1 VAKGLVVTTAYGTL
15 AYGISIGVQAL
26 TSVLFVSI
34 GLRRSRGSGRPFMFS
49 FALLT
54 GLGALSTWNI
64 VVMHTSSSVGDYREA
79 FEVFGAIGLL
89 SVVSVVLVV
98 ATWTG
103 NIPRWALVAFGITTV
118 VIGTLQLVVSDGLL
132 ADAIVELRS
141 VELFGETFVVHE
153 ASTSAWR
160 PVLDVYLLASLVMV
174 VISLGVH
181 FRRGRRAETAVM
193 SVGLIVLLG
202 FAAHDSLVDEG
213 VVGTPYLAPF
223 GGVVIALAGAVL
235 VSGRLSRAERQVAEH
250 SVQLEQTVVERTAA
264 LIAANDELSEQLA
277 RQRLTMRRLERL
289 TEEFERSNQL
299 VGPGAGVDETRSVLA
314 SLLGTLGTVLGL
326 RRVDLRLNDID
337 PSDALPAVTEWVSSA
352 SESAEALTDVVI
364 ETVAMEGQTLG
375 SLEVVPGPSASFG
388 DEERRYVRL
397 AAEYLAGFVH
407 RTELDSMIA
416 ANAVDVERHRI
427 ARDLHDSVT
436 QRLYSV
442 AFLADAA
449 QRQLST
455 GSGDAEDTVRRI
467 RSLLLTSLSELRVL
481 LFELQPQSLD
491 ATRFPQLIEQ
501 LVETVAAGVDG
512 DVEADVAEIPM
523 LPRDIKLGMYRLAQ
537 ESLSNAVRHSG
548 ADSIAVRIGHD
559 QGTTSLVVSDTGSG
573 FDPEHVTQGQGLQ
586 NLKERAAN
594 IGAELLIDSRS
605 EVGTTVTVNWSAGD
619 DRP

>member
-1 VAKGLVVTTAYGTL
+1 MTTAYGTL
-15 AYGISIGVQAL
+15 AYGVAIGVQAM

-54 GLGALSTWNI
+54 GLGALAAWN
-64 VVMHTSSSVGDYREA
+64 VVSMHTSSSVGEYRGAFEA
-79 FEVFGAIGLL
+79 FGVIGLL
-89 SVVSVVLVV
+89 TVVSVILVV

-103 NIPRWALVAFGITTV
+103 NIPRWALVAFGIATAV
-118 VIGTLQLVVSDGLL
+118 VGTLQLVVSDGLL
-132 ADAIVELRS
+132 ADVIVEVRS

-153 ASTSAWR
+153 ASRSAWR
-160 PVLDVYLLASLVMV
+160 PVLDAYLLASLLMV
-174 VISLGVH
+174 VVSLAVH
-181 FRRGRRAETAVM
+181 FRRGRRSESAVM

-202 FAAHDSLVDEG
+202 FAAYDSLVDEG

-223 GGVVIALAGAVL
+223 GGVVIAVVGAVL

-250 SVQLEQTVVERTAA
+250 SVRLEQTVVERTAA
-264 LIAANDELSEQLA
+264 LIAANDELNEQLA
-277 RQRLTMRRLERL
+277 RQRLTMRRLELL
-289 TEEFERSNQL
+289 TAGFERSNQL
-299 VGPGAGVDETRSVLA
+299 AGPGAGTDDARGVVT

-326 RRVDLRLNDID
+326 RRADLRLNGVD
-337 PSDALPAVTEWVSSA
+337 PSDVLPAVSEWVSGP
-352 SESAEALTDVVI
+352 SEPVGGEDDVVI
-364 ETVAMEGQTLG
+364 EVVAMEGLTLG
-375 SLEVVPGPSASFG
+375 TLEVVPGPSLSFG

-397 AAEYLAGFVH
+397 AAEHLAGFVH

-436 QRLYSV
+436 QRLYSA

-449 QRQLST
+449 QRQLSS

-491 ATRFPQLIEQ
+491 ATSFPQLIEQ
-501 LVETVAAGVDG
+501 LVETVAAAVDG
-512 DVEADVAEIPM
+512 DVQADVDEIPS
-523 LPRDIKLGMYRLAQ
+523 LPRAVKLGLYRLAQ

-548 ADSIAVRIGHD
+548 ARSIAVRVGHD
-559 QGTTSLVVSDTGSG
+559 QGTTFLVVSDTGTG
-573 FDPEHVTQGQGLQ
+573 FDTECTTQGHGLR
-586 NLKERAAN
+586 NLEERAAS

-605 EVGTTVTVNWSAGD
+605 DVGTTVTVNWSARGGQ
-619 DRP
+619 P

>member
-1 VAKGLVVTTAYGTL
+1 MTTDYGTL
-15 AYGISIGVQAL
+15 AYGVSLGVQAMA
-26 TSVLFVSI
+26 SVLFVSI
-34 GLRRSRGSGRPFMFS
+34 GLRRSRGSGRLFMFS

-54 GLGALSTWNI
+54 GLGALGAWN
-64 VVMHTSSSVGDYREA
+64 VVSMHTSSSVGEYREA
-79 FEVFGAIGLL
+79 FEAFGVIGLL
-89 SVVSVVLVV
+89 TAVSVVLIV

-103 NIPRWALVAFGITTV
+103 NIPRWALLTFGIATV
-118 VIGTLQLVVSDGLL
+118 VVGTLQLIVSDGLL

-160 PVLDVYLLASLVMV
+160 PVLDVYLLASLLMV
-174 VISLGVH
+174 VVSLAVH
-181 FRRGRRAETAVM
+181 FRRGRRAESVVM

-202 FAAHDSLVDEG
+202 FAAYDSLVDEG

-223 GGVVIALAGAVL
+223 GGVVIAVVGAVL

-250 SVQLEQTVVERTAA
+250 SVQLEHTVVERTAA
-264 LIAANDELSEQLA
+264 LIAANDELSEQLT

-289 TEEFERSNQL
+289 TEAFERSNQL
-299 VGPGAGVDETRSVLA
+299 VGPGAGVEETRRVVA

-326 RRVDLRLNDID
+326 RRADLRLNDTD
-337 PSDALPAVTEWVSSA
+337 PSDALPAVTEWVSGP
-352 SESAEALTDVVI
+352 SEPDGGLGDVVI
-364 ETVAMEGQTLG
+364 ETVAMAGRVLG
-375 SLEVVPGPSASFG
+375 SLEVVPGPSGSFG

-397 AAEYLAGFVH
+397 AAEHLAGFVH

-449 QRQLST
+449 QRQLSS

-491 ATRFPQLIEQ
+491 ATLFPQLIEQ

-523 LPRDIKLGMYRLAQ
+523 LPRHVKLGMYRLAQ

-548 ADSIAVRIGHD
+548 AGSIAVRVGHD
-559 QGTTSLVVSDTGSG
+559 RGTTFLVVSDTGSG
-573 FDPEHVTQGQGLQ
+573 FDPERATQGQGLR
-586 NLKERAAN
+586 NLEERAGS

-605 EVGTTVTVNWSAGD
+605 AVGTTVTVNWSARGD
-619 DRP
+619 QL

>member
-1 VAKGLVVTTAYGTL
+1 MTTAYGTL
-15 AYGISIGVQAL
+15 AYGVSLGVQAMA
-26 TSVLFVSI
+26 SVLFVSI

-54 GLGALSTWNI
+54 GLGALGAWN
-64 VVMHTSSSVGDYREA
+64 VVGMHTSSSVGEYREA
-79 FEVFGAIGLL
+79 FEAFGVIGLL
-89 SVVSVVLVV
+89 TAVSVVLVV
-98 ATWTG
+98 ATWTD
-103 NIPRWALVAFGITTV
+103 NIPRWALLTFGIATV
-118 VIGTLQLVVSDGLL
+118 VVGTLQLVVSDGLL
-132 ADAIVELRS
+132 ADVIVELRS

-153 ASTSAWR
+153 ASTSTWR
-160 PVLDVYLLASLVMV
+160 PVLDVYLLAAFLMIVVSLA
-174 VISLGVH
+174 VH
-181 FRRGRRAETAVM
+181 FRRGRRAESAVM

-202 FAAHDSLVDEG
+202 FAAYDSLVDEG

-223 GGVVIALAGAVL
+223 GGVVIAVAGAVL

-250 SVQLEQTVVERTAA
+250 SVRLEQTVVERTAA
-264 LIAANDELSEQLA
+264 LIAANDELNEQLA
-277 RQRLTMRRLERL
+277 RQRLTMRRLELL
-289 TEEFERSNQL
+289 TEGFERSNQL
-299 VGPGAGVDETRSVLA
+299 VGPGADTDDARGVVT

-326 RRVDLRLNDID
+326 RRADLRLNGVD
-337 PSDALPAVTEWVSSA
+337 PSDALPAVSEWVSGP
-352 SESAEALTDVVI
+352 SEPAGGVDDVVI
-364 ETVAMEGQTLG
+364 EVVAMEGLTLG
-375 SLEVVPGPSASFG
+375 TLEVVPGPSVSFG

-397 AAEYLAGFVH
+397 AAKHLAGFVH

-436 QRLYSV
+436 QRLYSA

-449 QRQLST
+449 QRQLSS

-501 LVETVAAGVDG
+501 LVETVAAAVDG
-512 DVEADVAEIPM
+512 DVEADVDEIPA
-523 LPRDIKLGMYRLAQ
+523 LPRAVKLGLYRLAQ

-548 ADSIAVRIGHD
+548 ARSIAVRVGHD
-559 QGTTSLVVSDTGSG
+559 QETTFLVVSDTGTG
-573 FDPEHVTQGQGLQ
+573 FDTECTTQGHGLR
-586 NLKERAAN
+586 NLEERAAS

-605 EVGTTVTVNWSAGD
+605 DVGTTVTVNWSARGGQ
-619 DRP
+619 P

>member
-1 VAKGLVVTTAYGTL
+1 MTTAYGTL
-15 AYGISIGVQAL
+15 AYGVSLGVQAL

-34 GLRRSRGSGRPFMFS
+34 GLRRSRGAGRPFMFS

-54 GLGALSTWNI
+54 GLGAFATWNI
-64 VVMHTSSSVGDYREA
+64 VDMHTSSSVGDYREA
-79 FEVFGAIGLL
+79 FEVFGVIGLL

-103 NIPRWALVAFGITTV
+103 NVPRWALVAFGIATV
-118 VIGTLQLVVSDGLL
+118 VVGTLQLVVSDGLL
-132 ADAIVELRS
+132 ADVIVELRS
-141 VELFGETFVVHE
+141 VELFGEIFVVHE

-160 PVLDVYLLASLVMV
+160 PVLDVYLLASLLMV
-174 VISLGVH
+174 VVSLAVH
-181 FRRGRRAETAVM
+181 FRRGRRAESAVM

-202 FAAHDSLVDEG
+202 FAAYDSLVDEG

-223 GGVVIALAGAVL
+223 GGVVIAVAGAVL
-235 VSGRLSRAERQVAEH
+235 ISGRLSRAERQVAEH
-250 SVQLEQTVVERTAA
+250 SVRLEQTVVERTAA

-289 TEEFERSNQL
+289 TEEFERGNQL
-299 VGPGAGVDETRSVLA
+299 VGPGAGAEETRGVVV
-314 SLLGTLGTVLGL
+314 SLLETLGTLFGL
-326 RRVDLRLNDID
+326 RRVDLRLNDTD
-337 PSDALPAVTEWVSSA
+337 ASDALPAVSEWVADPSDP
-352 SESAEALTDVVI
+352 SEPAGGSDDVVI

-375 SLEVVPGPSASFG
+375 TLDVVPGPSVPFG

-397 AAEYLAGFVH
+397 AAEHLAGFVH

-455 GSGDAEDTVRRI
+455 GSSDAEDTVRRI

-512 DVEADVAEIPM
+512 DVEAHVAEIPV
-523 LPRDIKLGMYRLAQ
+523 LPRHVKLGMYRLAQ

-548 ADSIAVRIGHD
+548 AGSIAVRVGHD
-559 QGTTSLVVSDTGSG
+559 QGTTFLVVSDTGSG
-573 FDPEHVTQGQGLQ
+573 FDPERVTQGQGLR
-586 NLKERAAN
+586 NLEERAGS
-594 IGAELLIDSRS
+594 IGAELLIDSHS
-605 EVGTTVTVNWSAGD
+605 AVGTTVTVNWSARGD
-619 DRP
+619 QR

>member
-1 VAKGLVVTTAYGTL
+1 MTTDYGTL
-15 AYGISIGVQAL
+15 AYGVSLGVQAMA
-26 TSVLFVSI
+26 SVLFVSI
-34 GLRRSRGSGRPFMFS
+34 GLRRSRGSGRLFMFS

-54 GLGALSTWNI
+54 GLGALGAWN
-64 VVMHTSSSVGDYREA
+64 VVSMHTSSSVGEYREA
-79 FEVFGAIGLL
+79 FEAFGVIGLL
-89 SVVSVVLVV
+89 TAVSVVLIV

-103 NIPRWALVAFGITTV
+103 NIPRWALLTFGIATV
-118 VIGTLQLVVSDGLL
+118 VVGTLQLIVSDGLL

-160 PVLDVYLLASLVMV
+160 PVLDVYLLASLLMV
-174 VISLGVH
+174 VVSLAVH
-181 FRRGRRAETAVM
+181 FRRGRRAESVVM

-202 FAAHDSLVDEG
+202 FAAYDSLVDEG

-223 GGVVIALAGAVL
+223 GGVVIAVVGAVL

-250 SVQLEQTVVERTAA
+250 SVQLEHTVVERTAA
-264 LIAANDELSEQLA
+264 LIAANDELSEQLT

-289 TEEFERSNQL
+289 TEAFERSNQL
-299 VGPGAGVDETRSVLA
+299 VGPGAGVEETRRVVA

-326 RRVDLRLNDID
+326 RRVDLRLNDTD
-337 PSDALPAVTEWVSSA
+337 PSDALPAVTEWVSGP
-352 SESAEALTDVVI
+352 SEPDGGLGDVVI
-364 ETVAMEGQTLG
+364 ETVAMAGRVLG
-375 SLEVVPGPSASFG
+375 SLEVVPGPSGSFG

-397 AAEYLAGFVH
+397 AAEHLAGFVH

-449 QRQLST
+449 QRQLSS

-491 ATRFPQLIEQ
+491 ATLFPQLIEQ

-523 LPRDIKLGMYRLAQ
+523 LPRHVKLGMYRLAQ

-548 ADSIAVRIGHD
+548 AGSIAVRVGHD
-559 QGTTSLVVSDTGSG
+559 RGTTFLVVSDTGSG
-573 FDPEHVTQGQGLQ
+573 FDPERATQGQGLR
-586 NLKERAAN
+586 NLEERAGS

-605 EVGTTVTVNWSAGD
+605 AVGTTVTVNWSARGD
-619 DRP
+619 QL

>member
-1 VAKGLVVTTAYGTL
+1 VTTGYGTL
-15 AYGISIGVQAL
+15 AYGVSLGVLAM

-34 GLRRSRGSGRPFMFS
+34 GMRRSREPDQPFMFA
-49 FALLT
+49 FALMT
-54 GLGALSTWNI
+54 GLGALATWN
-64 VVMHTSSSVGDYREA
+64 VVDLHTSSSVGEYRSA
-79 FEVFGAIGLL
+79 FELFGVISLL
-89 SVVSVVLVV
+89 SAVSLVLVV

-103 NIPRWALVAFGITTV
+103 NIPRWALVAFGIATV
-118 VIGTLQLVVSDGLL
+118 AVGTLQLVVSDGLL
-132 ADAIVELRS
+132 ADVIVELRS

-160 PVLDVYLLASLVMV
+160 PVLDVYLIATFLMIVASLA
-174 VISLGVH
+174 VH
-181 FRRGRRAETAVM
+181 FRRGRRAESMVM
-193 SVGLIVLLG
+193 SIGLIVLLG
-202 FAAHDSLVDEG
+202 FAAYDSLVDQG
-213 VVGTPYLAPF
+213 VVDTPYLTPF
-223 GGVVIALAGAVL
+223 GGFVIAAAGAVL
-235 VSGRLSRAERQVAEH
+235 IAGRLSRAERQVAEQ
-250 SVQLEQTVVERTAA
+250 SVRLEQTVVERTAA

-299 VGPGAGVDETRSVLA
+299 VGPAAGVDETRSVVA
-314 SLLGTLGTVLGL
+314 SLLETLGTLFGL
-326 RRVDLRLNDID
+326 RSVHLRLCDADASD
-337 PSDALPAVTEWVSSA
+337 PLPAVSEWVSGTLEPAGGSD
-352 SESAEALTDVVI
+352 DVVI
-364 ETVAMEGQTLG
+364 ENVAMEGKTLG
-375 SLEVVPGPSASFG
+375 SLDVVPGPSVPFG

-397 AAEYLAGFVH
+397 AAEHLAGFVH

-449 QRQLST
+449 QRQLAA

-467 RSLLLTSLSELRVL
+467 RSLLLTSLSELKVL

-512 DVEADVAEIPM
+512 DVEADVAEIPV
-523 LPRDIKLGMYRLAQ
+523 LPRHVKLGMYRLAQ

-548 ADSIAVRIGHD
+548 ARSIDVRVGHD
-559 QGTTSLVVSDTGSG
+559 QGTTFLVVSDTGTG
-573 FDPEHVTQGQGLQ
+573 FDPERVTQGQGLR
-586 NLKERAAN
+586 NLQERAAN

-605 EVGTTVTVNWSAGD
+605 EVGTTVTVNWSARGD
-619 DRP
+619 QR

>member
-1 VAKGLVVTTAYGTL
+1 VNTSAGTL
-15 AYGISIGVQAL
+15 AYGVSIGVLAM
-26 TSVLFVSI
+26 TSVLFIAI
-34 GLRRSRGSGRPFMFS
+34 GLRRPRGPGRPFMFS

-54 GLGALSTWNI
+54 GVGAISTWI
-64 VVMHTSSSVGDYREA
+64 TADMHTSSSVSEYVEA
-79 FEVFGAIGLL
+79 FQWFGVINLL
-89 SVVSVVLVV
+89 SLVAFVLVV

-103 NIPRWALVAFGITTV
+103 NIPRWALGAFGIATIIV
-118 VIGTLQLVVSDGLL
+118 GTMQLVVSDGLL
-132 ADAIVELRS
+132 ADEINELRS
-141 VELFGETFVVHE
+141 VQLFGETFAVHE
-153 ASTSAWR
+153 ASTSSWR
-160 PVLDVYLLASLVMV
+160 PVLDIYLVASFVMV
-174 VISLGVH
+174 VISLAVH
-181 FRRGRRAETAVM
+181 FRQGRRAESTVL
-193 SVGLIVLLG
+193 SVGMLVLLG
-202 FAAHDSLVDEG
+202 FGAYDSLVDEG
-213 VVGTPYLAPF
+213 VVGTPYLTPF
-223 GGVVIALAGAVL
+223 GGVVVAVAGAVL
-235 VSGRLSRAERQVAEH
+235 VSGRLAQAERQITEH
-250 SVQLEQTVVERTAA
+250 SVSLEHTVVERTAA

-277 RQRLTMRRLERL
+277 HQRLTMRRLERL
-289 TEEFERSNQL
+289 TEEFGRSNQL
-299 VGPGAGVDETRSVLA
+299 VSPGVGADETRSVVA
-314 SLLGTLGTVLGL
+314 SLLATLGTVLGL

-337 PSDALPAVTEWVSSA
+337 ASDALPAVTEWVSSPP
-352 SESAEALTDVVI
+352 ERAEALTDVVI
-364 ETVAMEGQTLG
+364 ETVAMEGQALG
-375 SLEVVPGPSASFG
+375 SLEVVPGSSASFG
-388 DEERRYVRL
+388 EEERRYVRL

-442 AFLADAA
+442 AFLADAT

-491 ATRFPQLIEQ
+491 ATRFPQLVEQ

-512 DVEADVAEIPM
+512 DVEAHVAEIPM

-548 ADSIAVRIGHD
+548 ADSIAVRVGHD
-559 QGTTSLVVSDTGSG
+559 QGTTFLVVSDTGSG

-605 EVGTTVTVNWSAGD
+605 EVGTTVTVTWSRGD

>member
-1 VAKGLVVTTAYGTL
+1 MTTAYGTL
-15 AYGISIGVQAL
+15 AYGVSLGVLAM

-34 GLRRSRGSGRPFMFS
+34 GMRRSREPDQPFMFA
-49 FALLT
+49 FALMT
-54 GLGALSTWNI
+54 GLGALATWN
-64 VVMHTSSSVGDYREA
+64 VVDLHTSSSVGEYRSA
-79 FEVFGAIGLL
+79 FELFGVISLL
-89 SVVSVVLVV
+89 SAVSLVLVV

-103 NIPRWALVAFGITTV
+103 NIPRWALVAFGIATV
-118 VIGTLQLVVSDGLL
+118 AVGTLQLVVSDGLL
-132 ADAIVELRS
+132 ADVIVELRS

-160 PVLDVYLLASLVMV
+160 PVLDVYLIATFLMIVASLA
-174 VISLGVH
+174 VH
-181 FRRGRRAETAVM
+181 FRRGRRAESMVM
-193 SVGLIVLLG
+193 SIGLIVLLG
-202 FAAHDSLVDEG
+202 FAAYDSLVDQG
-213 VVGTPYLAPF
+213 VVDTPYLTPF
-223 GGVVIALAGAVL
+223 GGFVIAAAGAVL
-235 VSGRLSRAERQVAEH
+235 IAGRLSRAERQVAEQ
-250 SVQLEQTVVERTAA
+250 SVRLEQTVVERTAA

-299 VGPGAGVDETRSVLA
+299 VGPAAGVDETRSVVA
-314 SLLGTLGTVLGL
+314 SLLETLGTLFGL
-326 RRVDLRLNDID
+326 RSVHLRLCDADASD
-337 PSDALPAVTEWVSSA
+337 PLPAVSEWVSGTLEPAGGSD
-352 SESAEALTDVVI
+352 DVVI
-364 ETVAMEGQTLG
+364 ENVAMEGKTLG
-375 SLEVVPGPSASFG
+375 SLDVVPGPSVPFG

-397 AAEYLAGFVH
+397 AAEHLAGFVH
-407 RTELDSMIA
+407 RTELDSLIA

-449 QRQLST
+449 QRQLAA

-467 RSLLLTSLSELRVL
+467 RSLLLTSLSELKVL

-512 DVEADVAEIPM
+512 DVEADVAEIPV
-523 LPRDIKLGMYRLAQ
+523 LPRHVKLGMYRLAQ

-548 ADSIAVRIGHD
+548 ARSIAVRVGHD
-559 QGTTSLVVSDTGSG
+559 QGTTFLVVSDTGTG
-573 FDPEHVTQGQGLQ
+573 FDPERVTQGQGLR
-586 NLKERAAN
+586 NLQERAAN

-605 EVGTTVTVNWSAGD
+605 EVGTTVTVNWSARGD
-619 DRP
+619 QR

>member
-1 VAKGLVVTTAYGTL
+1 MTTAYGTL
-15 AYGISIGVQAL
+15 AYGISLGVLAM

-34 GLRRSRGSGRPFMFS
+34 GLRRSRGSDRPFMFS

-64 VVMHTSSSVGDYREA
+64 VDMHTSSSVREYREA
-79 FEVFGAIGLL
+79 FEAFGLISLL
-89 SVVSVVLVV
+89 SVVSLVLVV

-103 NIPRWALVAFGITTV
+103 NVPRWALVIFGIATV
-118 VIGTLQLVVSDGLL
+118 AVGTLQLVVTDGLL
-132 ADAIVELRS
+132 ADVIVELRS
-141 VELFGETFVVHE
+141 VGLLGETFVVHE
-153 ASTSAWR
+153 ASRSAWR
-160 PVLDVYLLASLVMV
+160 PVLDVYLVASLLMV
-174 VISLGVH
+174 VISLAVH
-181 FRRGRRAETAVM
+181 FRRGRQAESALM
-193 SVGLIVLLG
+193 SVGLIVVLG
-202 FAAHDSLVDEG
+202 FAAYDSLVDEG
-213 VVGTPYLAPF
+213 VAGTPYLTPF
-223 GGVVIALAGAVL
+223 GGVVIAVAGAVL
-235 VSGRLSRAERQVAEH
+235 VSGWLSRAERQVAVH

-264 LIAANDELSEQLA
+264 LIAANDELNEQLA

-299 VGPGAGVDETRSVLA
+299 VGPGAGTDEASGVVA
-314 SLLGTLGTVLGL
+314 SLLETLGALLGL
-326 RRVDLRLNDID
+326 RRVDLRLNGTDSSDVLPTVSEWISG
-337 PSDALPAVTEWVSSA
+337 PSEPAE
-352 SESAEALTDVVI
+352 EPDDVVI
-364 ETVAMEGQTLG
+364 ETVAMEGQVLGTLAI
-375 SLEVVPGPSASFG
+375 VPGPSVAFG
-388 DEERRYVRL
+388 DEERRYIRL
-397 AAEYLAGFVH
+397 AAEHLAGFVH
-407 RTELDSMIA
+407 RTEQDSMIA

-455 GSGDAEDTVRRI
+455 GSGDAADTVRRI

-491 ATRFPQLIEQ
+491 ATRFPQLVEQ

-512 DVEADVAEIPM
+512 DVEVDVTEIPR
-523 LPRDIKLGMYRLAQ
+523 LPREVKLGMYRLAQ

-548 ADSIAVRIGHD
+548 AGSIAVRVGHD
-559 QGTTSLVVSDTGSG
+559 QGTTFLVVSDTGSG
-573 FDPEHVTQGQGLQ
+573 FDPEHVTQGQGLR
-586 NLKERAAN
+586 NLEERAAN
-594 IGAELLIDSRS
+594 IGAQLRIDSQS